1 MVLITGILR
10 KPRSNKIYTHEEYL
24 RFEEKAKSKNEF
36 YKGLIIPMAGAK
48 ATHNEI
54 SANVVGALKTIL
66 RPMKTL
72 YRVYTSDQ
80 KIRIETE
87 DTTVYPDALVICEK
101 PEFWNGREDVIV
113 NPFVIV
119 EVLSKSTQNYD
130 RGEKFMLY
138 QRLPSLREYVV
149 IEQHTPLVESWYQ
162 IEENTW
168 QKTTAQGMEGVLS
181 LRSLGV
187 TLRLD
192 EVYEH
197 IDF

>member
-24 RFEEKAKSKNEF
+24 RIEERAKNKNEF

-54 SANVVGALKTIL
+54 SANIVATLKAAV
-66 RPMKTL
+66 RPLPKT
-72 YRVYTSDQ
+72 YRIYTSDQ
-80 KIRIETE
+80 KIRIEAE

-138 QRLPSLREYVV
+138 QRLPSLKEYIVV
-149 IEQHTPLVESWYQ
+149 EQHIPLVESWYQ
-162 IEENTW
+162 LEENTW
-168 QKTTAQGMEGVLS
+168 QKTTAQGTESILQ
-181 LRSLGV
+181 LRSLGIS
-187 TLRLD
+187 LHLD

>member
-1 MVLITGILR
+1 MVLITSILR

-24 RFEEKAKSKNEF
+24 RFEEKAQNKNEF

-54 SANVVGALKTIL
+54 SANVVSTLKNAV
-66 RPMKTL
+66 RPLKNI

-80 KIRIETE
+80 KIRIDSE

-101 PEFWNGREDVIV
+101 PEFWNSREDVII
-113 NPFVIV
+113 NPLVIV

-138 QRLPSLREYVV
+138 QRLPSLKESVV

-168 QKTTAQGMEGVLS
+168 QKTTAHGTEGKLS

-197 IDF
+197 IAF

>member
-48 ATHNEI
+48 LRHNQIATNI
-54 SANVVGALKTIL
+54 TTAIKIAVRGLVNRYIVLN
-66 RPMKTL
+66 
-72 YRVYTSDQ
+72 SDQ
-80 KIRIETE
+80 KVRIETE

-168 QKTTAQGMEGVLS
+168 QKTTAKGMEGVLS

>member
-1 MVLITGILR
+1 MVLIMGVLR

-24 RFEEKAKSKNEF
+24 RIEERTKSKNEF
-36 YKGLIIPMAGAK
+36 YDGLIVPVAGTK

-54 SANVVGALKTIL
+54 SANIVGTLKAAV
-66 RPMKTL
+66 RPLSKK
-72 YRVYTSDQ
+72 YRIYTSDQ
-80 KIRIETE
+80 KIRIESE
-87 DTTVYPDALVICEK
+87 DTTVYPNALVICEK
-101 PEFWNGREDVIV
+101 PEFWNGREDIIV

-138 QRLPSLREYVV
+138 QRLPSLKEYIVV
-149 IEQHTPLVESWYQ
+149 EQHTPLVESWYQ
-162 IEENTW
+162 LEENTW
-168 QKTTAQGMEGVLS
+168 QKTAAQGTDGLLS
-181 LRSLGV
+181 IRSLGI
-187 TLRLD
+187 TLHLD

>member
-1 MVLITGILR
+1 MVLTTSILR

-24 RFEEKAKSKNEF
+24 RFEEKAQHKNEF
-36 YKGLIIPMAGAK
+36 YKGLINPIAGAK

-54 SANVVGALKTIL
+54 SANVVSTLKNGVRPLKTI
-66 RPMKTL
+66 

-138 QRLPSLREYVV
+138 QRLPSLKEYVV
-149 IEQHTPLVESWYQ
+149 VEQHTALVESWYQ

-168 QKTTAQGMEGVLS
+168 QKTAAHGVESNLS
-181 LRSLGV
+181 LRSLGI
-187 TLRLD
+187 TLRLED
-192 EVYEH
+192 VYEH
-197 IDF
+197 ITF

>member
-1 MVLITGILR
+1 MVLIMGVLR

-24 RFEEKAKSKNEF
+24 RIEERTKSKNEF
-36 YKGLIIPMAGAK
+36 YDGLIVPVAGA
-48 ATHNEI
+48 TLLHNQI
-54 SANVVGALKTIL
+54 STNITTALKIAVRGL
-66 RPMKTL
+66 RQKYL
-72 YRVYTSDQ
+72 VLNSNQ
-80 KIRIETE
+80 KIRIDSE

-101 PEFWNGREDVIV
+101 PEFWNGREDIIV

-138 QRLPSLREYVV
+138 QRLPSLKEYIVV
-149 IEQHTPLVESWYQ
+149 EQHTPLVESWYQ
-162 IEENTW
+162 LEENTW
-168 QKTTAQGMEGVLS
+168 QKTAAHGTESTLQ

-187 TLRLD
+187 SLRLD

-197 IDF
+197 ITF

>member
-10 KPRSNKIYTHEEYL
+10 KPRSNKLYTHDEYL
-24 RFEEKAKSKNEF
+24 RIEEKAKSKNEF
-36 YKGLIIPMAGAK
+36 YKGLIIPMAGA
-48 ATHNEI
+48 TLLHNQI
-54 SANVVGALKTIL
+54 STNITTALKIAVRGL
-66 RPMKTL
+66 KQKYL
-72 YRVYTSDQ
+72 VLNSDQ
-80 KIRIETE
+80 KIRIDSE

-101 PEFWNGREDVIV
+101 PEFWKGREDIII
-113 NPFVIV
+113 NPYVIV

-138 QRLPSLREYVV
+138 QRLPSLKEYIVV
-149 IEQHTPLVESWYQ
+149 EQHTPLVESWYQ
-162 IEENTW
+162 LEENTW
-168 QKTTAQGMEGVLS
+168 QKTAAQGMDGLLS
-181 LRSLGV
+181 VRSLGV

>member
-24 RFEEKAKSKNEF
+24 RIEERAKNKNEF

-54 SANVVGALKTIL
+54 SANIVATLKAAV
-66 RPMKTL
+66 RPLPKT
-72 YRVYTSDQ
+72 YRIYTSDQ
-80 KIRIETE
+80 KIRIEAE

-101 PEFWNGREDVIV
+101 PEFWKGREDVIV

-138 QRLPSLREYVV
+138 QRLPSLKEYIVV
-149 IEQHTPLVESWYQ
+149 EQHIPLVESWYQ
-162 IEENTW
+162 LEENTW
-168 QKTTAQGMEGVLS
+168 QKTTAHGTESILQ
-181 LRSLGV
+181 LRSLGIS
-187 TLRLD
+187 LHLD

>member
-36 YKGLIIPMAGAK
+36 YKGLIIPMVGAK

-66 RPMKTL
+66 RPMKTR
-72 YRVYTSDQ
+72 YRAYTSDQ
-80 KIRIETE
+80 KIRIEAE

-138 QRLPSLREYVV
+138 QRLPSLKEYVV

-168 QKTTAQGMEGVLS
+168 QKTAAQGVGGALS

-187 TLRLD
+187 ALRLD

>member
-10 KPRSNKIYTHEEYL
+10 KPRSNKLYTHEEYL
-24 RFEEKAKSKNEF
+24 RIEEQAKSKNEF

-54 SANVVGALKTIL
+54 SANIVGTLKAAV
-66 RPMKTL
+66 RPLSKK
-72 YRVYTSDQ
+72 YRIYTSDQ
-80 KIRIETE
+80 KIRIESE

-101 PEFWNGREDVIV
+101 PEFWNGREDIIV

-138 QRLPSLREYVV
+138 QRLPSLKEYIVV
-149 IEQHTPLVESWYQ
+149 EQHTPLVESWYQ
-162 IEENTW
+162 LEENTW
-168 QKTTAQGMEGVLS
+168 QKTAAQGTDGLLS
-181 LRSLGV
+181 IRSLGI
-187 TLRLD
+187 TLHLD

>member
-48 ATHNEI
+48 LRHNQIATNI
-54 SANVVGALKTIL
+54 TTAIKIAVRGLVNRYIVLN
-66 RPMKTL
+66 
-72 YRVYTSDQ
+72 SDQ
-80 KIRIETE
+80 KVRIETE

>member
-10 KPRSNKIYTHEEYL
+10 KPRSNKLYTHNEYL
-24 RFEEKAKSKNEF
+24 RIEEKAKSKNEF

-48 ATHNEI
+48 AIHNEI
-54 SANVVGALKTIL
+54 SANIVATLKAAV
-66 RPMKTL
+66 RPLPTT

-80 KIRIETE
+80 KIRIDSE

-101 PEFWNGREDVIV
+101 PEFWKGREDIIV
-113 NPFVIV
+113 NPYVIV

-138 QRLPSLREYVV
+138 QRLPSLKEYIVV
-149 IEQHTPLVESWYQ
+149 EQHTPLVESWYQ
-162 IEENTW
+162 LEENTW
-168 QKTTAQGMEGVLS
+168 QKTAAQGTDGLLS
-181 LRSLGV
+181 IRSLGI

>member
-24 RFEEKAKSKNEF
+24 RFEEKSKGKNEF

-48 ATHNEI
+48 LRHNQIATNITTAIKIAVRGLVHRYIVLN
-54 SANVVGALKTIL
+54 
-66 RPMKTL
+66 
-72 YRVYTSDQ
+72 SDQ
-80 KIRIETE
+80 KIRIEAE

-113 NPFVIV
+113 NPFMIV

-138 QRLPSLREYVV
+138 QRLPSLKEYVV
-149 IEQHTPLVESWYQ
+149 VEQHTPLVESWYQ

-168 QKTTAQGMEGVLS
+168 QKTAAHGTEGVLS

-197 IDF
+197 ITF

>member
-1 MVLITGILR
+1 MVLITSILR

-24 RFEEKAKSKNEF
+24 RFEEKAQNKNEF

-54 SANVVGALKTIL
+54 SANVVSALKNAVRSLKNI
-66 RPMKTL
+66 

-80 KIRIETE
+80 KIRIDSE

-101 PEFWNGREDVIV
+101 PEFWNGREDVII
-113 NPFVIV
+113 NPLVIV

-138 QRLPSLREYVV
+138 QRLPSLKEYVV
-149 IEQHTPLVESWYQ
+149 IEQHIPLVESWYQ

-168 QKTTAQGMEGVLS
+168 QKTTARSTEEHLS

-197 IDF
+197 IVF

>member
-24 RFEEKAKSKNEF
+24 RIEERAKNKNEY

-54 SANVVGALKTIL
+54 SANIVATLKAAV
-66 RPMKTL
+66 RPLPKT
-72 YRVYTSDQ
+72 YRIYTSDQ
-80 KIRIETE
+80 KIRIEAE

-101 PEFWNGREDVIV
+101 PEFWKGREDVIV

-138 QRLPSLREYVV
+138 QRLPSFKEYIVV
-149 IEQHTPLVESWYQ
+149 EQHIPLVESWYQ

-168 QKTTAQGMEGVLS
+168 QKTAAHGTDATLS
-181 LRSLGV
+181 LRSLGIS
-187 TLRLD
+187 LRLD

-197 IDF
+197 ITF

>member
-10 KPRSNKIYTHEEYL
+10 KPRSNKIYPHDEYL
-24 RFEEKAKSKNEF
+24 RIEERAKNKNEF
-36 YKGLIIPMAGAK
+36 YKDLIIPKAGATLLHNQI
-48 ATHNEI
+48 ATNI
-54 SANVVGALKTIL
+54 TTTIKIAVRSL
-66 RPMKTL
+66 EQKYIVL
-72 YRVYTSDQ
+72 NSDQ
-80 KIRIETE
+80 KIRVEAE

-101 PEFWNGREDVIV
+101 PEFWKGREDVIV

-138 QRLPSLREYVV
+138 QRLPSLKEYIVV
-149 IEQHTPLVESWYQ
+149 EQHIPLVESWYQ
-162 IEENTW
+162 LEKNTW
-168 QKTTAQGMEGVLS
+168 QKTAAHGTESILP

-187 TLRLD
+187 SLRLD

-197 IDF
+197 ITF